1 MNVKCLKQYI
11 HPNGAGYVAG
21 YLQVWEKRSIF
32 AVILIHKTMTTK
44 GKVITSLS
52 VIVVLALAAFVF
64 VKFCFVYSEGT
75 NEGDIN
81 YFQKEGFV
89 FKTYEGKMIQ
99 TGYNSKTP
107 NATIQSNEFKFSVED
122 ENVAR
127 RIDECSNQQVKLHW
141 KRYLGTLPWR
151 GNSQF
156 IVDSVISAGP
166 RTSNK
171 VVLPQ

>member
-1 MNVKCLKQYI
+1 
-11 HPNGAGYVAG
+11 
-21 YLQVWEKRSIF
+21 
-32 AVILIHKTMTTK
+32 MTTK

>member
-1 MNVKCLKQYI
+1 
-11 HPNGAGYVAG
+11 
-21 YLQVWEKRSIF
+21 
-32 AVILIHKTMTTK
+32 MTTK
-44 GKVITSLS
+44 GKVISWVSAIL
-52 VIVVLALAAFVF
+52 VIALAAFVF
-64 VKFCFVYSEGT
+64 FKFCFVYSEGT

-81 YFQKEGFV
+81 YFQKEGFI

-99 TGYNSKTP
+99 TGYNSKNQ

-127 RIDECSNQQVKLHW
+127 RIDECSNQQIKLHW

-156 IVDSVISAGP
+156 IVDSVMSAAP
-166 RTSNK
+166 RTNK
-171 VVLPQ
+171 TVLPQ